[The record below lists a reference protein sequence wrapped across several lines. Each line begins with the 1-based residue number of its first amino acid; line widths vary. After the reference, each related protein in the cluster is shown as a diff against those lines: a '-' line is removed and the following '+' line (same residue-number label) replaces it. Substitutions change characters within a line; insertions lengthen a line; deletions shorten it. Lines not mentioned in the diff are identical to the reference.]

1 MSLYH
6 VCAWY
11 LERQEENY
19 RYPEIGVTDGGWVL
33 GCEPQSSKRADSG
46 LNLWALSPLNCLPNS
61 PPPSFFKHKALSS
74 LSLCG
79 NCFVDQAALELTE
92 MFLLLP
98 LSAKMH
104 VPSYLARLFF
114 VYHIAIMIN
123 TRLIGN
129 LICSV
134 IYYLM
139 GARVIQGFYL
149 EMIKAFVICFIYT
162 FM

>member
-1 MSLYH
+1 MLKKIEGLPRSSPRATVLLTSELSL
-6 VCAWY
+6 
-11 LERQEENY
+11 
-19 RYPEIGVTDGGWVL
+19 
-33 GCEPQSSKRADSG
+33 
-46 LNLWALSPLNCLPNS
+46 LWTVSPTPHPL
-61 PPPSFFKHKALSS
+61 SFFKHKALSS

-79 NCFVDQAALELTE
+79 NCLVDQATLELTE
-92 MFLLLP
+92 MCLLLP

-104 VPSYLARLFF
+104 APSYPASLFF

-139 GARVIQGFYL
+139 GARVIQVFYQ
-149 EMIKAFVICFIYT
+149 EMVKAFVICFIYT
-162 FM
+162 VT